1 MVLYVTLS
9 MEGQAPEGEKRPSG
23 KKAPR
28 NGRME
33 DSGQQNA
40 EPALAGELKA
50 IAESDCPRG
59 APQGGGH
66 GDIPRALRYLPAP
79 SGPIHFPTLASVLV
93 RGFRRARHPTRQ
105 R

>member
-1 MVLYVTLS
+1 MVLYVPWS
-9 MEGQAPEGEKRPSG
+9 MEGQAPKGRKGPQGRRL
-23 KKAPR
+23 AR

-50 IAESDCPRG
+50 IAEADRPRG
-59 APQGGGH
+59 AAQGGGH
-66 GDIPRALRYLPAP
+66 GDIPRALRHLLAA
-79 SGPIHFPTLASVLV
+79 SGPIHFPALASVLV
-93 RGFRRARHPTRQ
+93 RGFRGARHPTRK